1 MATTK
6 KSESSITKLQSKNE
20 DLLLV
25 GKSGD
30 TLVLRIKVTVVL
42 LLYGKRS
49 LYFKDIW
56 GVWN

>member
-1 MATTK
+1 MDTTK
-6 KSESSITKLQSKNE
+6 KSQCSVTKSQSKNE

-25 GKSGD
+25 GESCD